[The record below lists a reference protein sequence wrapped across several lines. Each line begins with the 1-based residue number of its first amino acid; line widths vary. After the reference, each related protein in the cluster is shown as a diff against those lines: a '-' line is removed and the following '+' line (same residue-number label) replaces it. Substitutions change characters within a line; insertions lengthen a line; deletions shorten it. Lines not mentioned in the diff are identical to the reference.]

1 MGTRSIY
8 NDWNHIRA
16 MQVFKMFLGAVGAVF
31 LLAAVSGNSLDV
43 CLQDLGCL
51 KGTEMP
57 GFQTD
62 SFEAFLGIPFAQPPV
77 GELRFKV
84 LPSR

>member
-1 MGTRSIY
+1 MLV
-8 NDWNHIRA
+8 RA
-16 MQVFKMFLGAVGAVF
+16 LGALF
-31 LLAAVSGNSLDV
+31 LLAAVSGDSLDV

-57 GFQTD
+57 GFQTG
-62 SFEAFLGIPFAQPPV
+62 SFESFLGIPFAQPPV

-84 LPSR
+84 LSSR